1 MATIF
6 EPAAFAELTR
16 RIGTVERDA
25 PRQWGRMSVEGMVC
39 HLNDAFLM
47 VLGERP
53 SEKKPSWVERTALR
67 FLALHTPMP
76 WPKGAQ
82 TPAEVDQ
89 EKGGSQPGEF
99 DQDKLNLQS
108 TLERFANE
116 AQARSMFHPIFGQ
129 LSTPELGRWAYR
141 HVDHHLRQF
150 DA

>member
-6 EPAAFAELTR
+6 EPAALAGLTE
-16 RIGTVERDA
+16 RIRALEKEASRK
-25 PRQWGRMSVEGMVC
+25 WGRMSVEGMVC

-53 SEKKPSWVERTALR
+53 SETTPSWVERTAIR
-67 FLALHTPMP
+67 FLALHTPVP
-76 WPKGAQ
+76 WPKGARA
-82 TPAEVDQ
+82 PAVVDQ
-89 EKGGSQPGEF
+89 EKGGSPPGEF
-99 DQDKLNLQS
+99 ERDKASLQS
-108 TLERFANE
+108 TLERFASE
-116 AQARSMFHPIFGQ
+116 APGRSMFHPIFGQ